1 MKGKHNECVKEPDM
15 LSEYDFSDGVRGMYA
30 ERFKEI
36 KSDIVVLTPDVAEV
50 FEEL

>member
-1 MKGKHNECVKEPDM
+1 MNKHTECVKEPDM
-15 LSEYDFSDGVRGMYA
+15 LAEYDFSDGVRGMYA